1 VDSRLGSELKEISQ
15 LPPLKAAVAEW
26 RAAGERVAL
35 VPTMGNLHAGH
46 MALVAEAQRQVDRV
60 VVSLFVNPLQFGPDE
75 DLAAYPRTPRED
87 EAKLRAANVDLLFRP
102 GVEMMYPH
110 GEARA
115 KIHVGELENILCG
128 ASRPGHFAGV
138 ATVVAKLFNMVAPDM
153 AVFGGKDY
161 QQLIVIRQMV
171 EALAFP
177 IEIVGARTVREADG
191 LALSSRNRYLTR
203 DERDRAPELNR
214 ILAGTAERVR
224 AGRRDFA
231 ALESAAKAELEA
243 AGFKPDYISIREAQS
258 LGAPG
263 PKTEG
268 LIVLGAA
275 WLGRTRL
282 IDNAF
287 V

>member
-1 VDSRLGSELKEISQ
+1 MDSRLGSELKEISQ